1 MDRPQVISF
10 DLDGT
15 LVDSEFT
22 MWVWEIG
29 IPELYA
35 KKHNLPI
42 SEAIARV
49 TADYEQVGDTALE
62 WYDIRHWFDHY
73 DLPGD
78 WKGLLRKHRNRIRL
92 FPEVKEVVSALSEHY
107 ELIITSNA
115 AREFVEME
123 VKETGIGEHFKRIFS
138 ATSDFRQVKKTPQ
151 FYQQLC
157 EIMGISPS
165 HIIHV
170 GDHYEFDYVVPRALG
185 VQAYFLDRKG
195 KKPEG
200 NLSVKDL
207 REFATLLT

>member
-22 MWVWEIG
+22 MWVWELG

-92 FPEVKEVVSALSEHY
+92 F
-107 ELIITSNA
+107 
-115 AREFVEME
+115 
-123 VKETGIGEHFKRIFS
+123 
-138 ATSDFRQVKKTPQ
+138 
-151 FYQQLC
+151 
-157 EIMGISPS
+157 
-165 HIIHV
+165 
-170 GDHYEFDYVVPRALG
+170 
-185 VQAYFLDRKG
+185 
-195 KKPEG
+195 
-200 NLSVKDL
+200 L
-207 REFATLLT
+207 RSRRS